1 MGTGI
6 QREGSDKQEHIH
18 KATGQFSKASKGGD
32 EMCTPVLF
40 IIQNIHNEQL
50 SLRLLNLRCEYHSH
64 PAFFEYHSVKLSTCG
79 CSISRV

>member
-1 MGTGI
+1 
-6 QREGSDKQEHIH
+6 
-18 KATGQFSKASKGGD
+18 
-32 EMCTPVLF
+32 MCTPVLF